1 MSSNI
6 PTSKSVSTLTQLK
19 TANLPKLKLSK
30 TAKSTILTNEMKNFI
45 INDIKMIPNYETMKT
60 DLELVKHLCS
70 MVEELNRKE
79 LDPKIDKKSIV
90 LDVLKIL
97 FPDLSVEQTMFM
109 DTFIDFICQNDLI
122 SKVSTVSK
130 VVGSLKNFRI
140 KFSKPVPILPKK
152 IRSDLL

>member
-19 TANLPKLKLSK
+19 TTNLPKLKLSK

-130 VVGSLKNFRI
+130 VVGSLKNF
-140 KFSKPVPILPKK
+140 SN
-152 IRSDLL
+152 

>member
-1 MSSNI
+1 
-6 PTSKSVSTLTQLK
+6 
-19 TANLPKLKLSK
+19 
-30 TAKSTILTNEMKNFI
+30 
-45 INDIKMIPNYETMKT
+45 
-60 DLELVKHLCS
+60 

-130 VVGSLKNFRI
+130 VVGSLKNF
-140 KFSKPVPILPKK
+140 SN
-152 IRSDLL
+152 